1 MLSFNVAKK
10 QKQNKQ
16 DRSLVNNS
24 NFTLWGAQ
32 TIQQLEEKLRICCFL
47 KKKKRKKRKKNSIKF
62 CRRRLKTTTT
72 TVTIYRTTYIT
83 HLDKLGHEAGPQCR
97 EQSRGMRLTCDFLSF
112 QTCKGC
118 WLALVGNKLNK
129 NKQNTNKIKTP
140 VEQICIY
147 QG

>member
-10 QKQNKQ
+10 NKTKKTG
-16 DRSLVNNS
+16 S
-24 NFTLWGAQ
+24 FTS
-32 TIQQLEEKLRICCFL
+32 QQLKLYSLRRSNDSAARRKTEDLLFL
-47 KKKKRKKRKKNSIKF
+47 KKRKGRKKNSIKF

-97 EQSRGMRLTCDFLSF
+97 ERSRGMRFTCDFLSF

-118 WLALVGNKLNK
+118 WLALVGKKLNK